1 MNLKFEIY
9 EHLIKEIR
17 DIREEVFVFEQGFK
31 EEFNE
36 DDDKSIHVLCYVDEI
51 PIGTSR
57 IIYSKKHQSY
67 SIGRVAVKKEYRKMG
82 IGRLLMKRTEEEIV
96 SRFGG
101 EKAFTQLQNNDKIK
115 NEYCNLNNIHL
126 IRIPYERGSLDI
138 TEQRLKEI
146 FIKEGILSYE

>member
-36 DDDKSIHVLCYVDEI
+36 NDDKSIHVLCYVDEI

-96 SRFGG
+96 SRFGHIEIG
-101 EKAFTQLQNNDKIK
+101 VSSQLRAIEFYKKIGY
-115 NEYCNLNNIHL
+115 EYTAD
-126 IRIPYERGSLDI
+126 RYLD
-138 TEQRLKEI
+138 ENYPHVWM
-146 FIKEGILSYE
+146 IKKL